1 MESNCENDPGFAT
14 DNDDGGMGDM
24 GDETEGELVPGFDGD
39 EDTFEV
45 VELEILARRRREWTQ
60 ARKKE
65 KPAVLGE
72 ICRELAYVLPLS
84 CPFQE
89 ITTWLRKPLR
99 TRKPRVTVRSRYKYS
114 VCAVIRELYHD
125 QIQQKHALMKQE
137 DGSKADTKRI
147 DLYQRALTA
156 FMQDDLTEEQLQ
168 AARDIADKWNGAE
181 GPTADVQARNA
192 VRYGPQY
199 IRNFAEEMWRY
210 CGMRMV
216 FMTGWKDEKGVV
228 QACCMDYNSQIGG
241 GTAFDDIYTL
251 NPSWREYLGK
261 SFEDADLAEE
271 EEMTT
276 KGKQTLRTKKCDP
289 VKLVTNEQGE
299 IWIGEV
305 KGCSHDQLHQMIR
318 GFLTAHYRKRGYI
331 RFPFQIV
338 ELHPLGKAC
347 GRPSASVPFKKLG
360 QYQQDMI
367 AARHLPP
374 NFTFTVDPSHL
385 HSATAAELLN
395 FWWERQVTHPHDVFA
410 FQKRLDQSGNLQ
422 PPVDH
427 NTLPLVIARSRKKR
441 TRKSTSDDSD
451 TEAEQATPGDNAS
464 HSRATTRIA
473 RKKPGQGKR
482 RRIPMT
488 DDEMDPDH
496 RLSDDDQSQ
505 DLDTRENNS
514 RGNDPHGTST
524 RPYPPRAKSSRHGR
538 GKGVP
543 MKEKHRTPYVADED
557 EGNTSSDQGDEDD
570 CHNRELP
577 AVSKPSASKQPM
589 AHQHGERYTTQLRDA
604 SEGSDNGDFDS
615 VPFTDE
621 QVDVPQSSGRRG
633 SRSALKPAIKS
644 QNRRP
649 DGQQGELRKSG
660 RTPKSPAR
668 PDANVPSPTH
678 KPSRKKGVVK
688 PRVVKK
694 CK

>member
-99 TRKPRVTVRSRYKYS
+99 TRKPRVTVRSGYKYS
-114 VCAVIRELYHD
+114 VRTVIRELYHD

-168 AARDIADKWNGAE
+168 AACDIADKWNGAE

-241 GTAFDDIYTL
+241 RTAFDDIYTL

-305 KGCSHDQLHQMIR
+305 KGCSRDQLHQMIR
-318 GFLTAHYRKRGYI
+318 GFLTAHYRK
-331 RFPFQIV
+331 
-338 ELHPLGKAC
+338 AC
-347 GRPSASVPFKKLG
+347 RRPSASVPFKKLG

-395 FWWERQVTHPHDVFA
+395 FWRERQVTHPHDVFA

-451 TEAEQATPGDNAS
+451 TEAEQATPG
-464 HSRATTRIA
+464 
-473 RKKPGQGKR
+473 KR
-482 RRIPMT
+482 RRIPTT

-505 DLDTRENNS
+505 DLDTRENDSRRNDP
-514 RGNDPHGTST
+514 RGNDSRGTST
-524 RPYPPRAKSSRHGR
+524 RPYTPRPKSSSHGC

-570 CHNRELP
+570 CHNRE
-577 AVSKPSASKQPM
+577 
-589 AHQHGERYTTQLRDA
+589 RYTTQLRNA

-621 QVDVPQSSGRRG
+621 RVDVPQSSGRRG

-678 KPSRKKGVVK
+678 KPSQKKGVVK
-688 PRVVKK
+688 PRVYFSASSLDT
-694 CK
+694 

>member
-24 GDETEGELVPGFDGD
+24 GDETEGEFVPGFDGD

-72 ICRELAYVLPLS
+72 ICRELGKLDKYRDLGPAEWH
-84 CPFQE
+84 QKREE
-89 ITTWLRKPLR
+89 ITTWLRKLLR
-99 TRKPRVTVRSRYKYS
+99 TRKPRVTVRSGYKYS
-114 VCAVIRELYHD
+114 VRAVIRELYHD

-181 GPTADVQARNA
+181 GPTPDVQAQNA

-305 KGCSHDQLHQMIR
+305 KGCSRDQLHQMIR
-318 GFLTAHYRKRGYI
+318 GFLTAHYR
-331 RFPFQIV
+331 
-338 ELHPLGKAC
+338 KAC

-385 HSATAAELLN
+385 HSATATELLN
-395 FWWERQVTHPHDVFA
+395 FWRERQVTHPHDVFA

-427 NTLPLVIARSRKKR
+427 NTLPLVIARNRKKR
-441 TRKSTSDDSD
+441 TRQSTSDDSD
-451 TEAEQATPGDNAS
+451 TEAEQAT
-464 HSRATTRIA
+464 T
-473 RKKPGQGKR
+473 GKR
-482 RRIPMT
+482 RRIPTT

-505 DLDTRENNS
+505 DLDTRANDS
-514 RGNDPHGTST
+514 RGNDSRGTST
-524 RPYPPRAKSSRHGR
+524 RPYIPRAKSSSHGR

-543 MKEKHRTPYVADED
+543 IKEKHRTPYVADED

-604 SEGSDNGDFDS
+604 SDGSDNGDFDS

-621 QVDVPQSSGRRG
+621 RVDVPQSSGRRG

-644 QNRRP
+644 QNQHP
-649 DGQQGELRKSG
+649 DGKQGELRKSG

-694 CK
+694 RK

>member
-24 GDETEGELVPGFDGD
+24 GDETEGEFVPGFDGD
-39 EDTFEV
+39 GDTFEV

-72 ICRELAYVLPLS
+72 ICRELGKLDKYRDLGPAEWH
-84 CPFQE
+84 QKREE

-99 TRKPRVTVRSRYKYS
+99 TRKPRVTVRSGYKYS
-114 VCAVIRELYHD
+114 VCTVICKLYHD
-125 QIQQKHALMKQE
+125 QIQQKHVLMKQE

-168 AARDIADKWNGAE
+168 VARDIVDKWNGAK
-181 GPTADVQARNA
+181 GPTPDVQARNA

-199 IRNFAEEMWRY
+199 IRNFTEEMWRY

-241 GTAFDDIYTL
+241 GTAFDDINTL

-305 KGCSHDQLHQMIR
+305 KGCSRDQLHQMIR
-318 GFLTAHYRKRGYI
+318 GFLTAHYHKKGVRKAI
-331 RFPFQIV
+331 RECALQEIGTIPAR
-338 ELHPLGKAC
+338 HDC
-347 GRPSASVPFKKLG
+347 SASS
-360 QYQQDMI
+360 
-367 AARHLPP
+367 PP
-374 NFTFTVDPSHL
+374 ELYIHCGSQSP
-385 HSATAAELLN
+385 HSATATELLN
-395 FWWERQVTHPHDVFA
+395 FWRERQVTHPRNVFA
-410 FQKRLDQSGNLQ
+410 FQKRLDQSRNLQ

-427 NTLPLVIARSRKKR
+427 NTLPLVIARNRKKR
-441 TRKSTSDDSD
+441 TWQSTSDDSD
-451 TEAEQATPGDNAS
+451 TEAEQVTTGDKAS

-473 RKKPGQGKR
+473 RKKPGPGK
-482 RRIPMT
+482 
-488 DDEMDPDH
+488 
-496 RLSDDDQSQ
+496 
-505 DLDTRENNS
+505 
-514 RGNDPHGTST
+514 
-524 RPYPPRAKSSRHGR
+524 
-538 GKGVP
+538 
-543 MKEKHRTPYVADED
+543 
-557 EGNTSSDQGDEDD
+557 
-570 CHNRELP
+570 
-577 AVSKPSASKQPM
+577 
-589 AHQHGERYTTQLRDA
+589 
-604 SEGSDNGDFDS
+604 
-615 VPFTDE
+615 
-621 QVDVPQSSGRRG
+621 
-633 SRSALKPAIKS
+633 
-644 QNRRP
+644 
-649 DGQQGELRKSG
+649 
-660 RTPKSPAR
+660 
-668 PDANVPSPTH
+668 
-678 KPSRKKGVVK
+678 
-688 PRVVKK
+688 
-694 CK
+694 

>member
-72 ICRELAYVLPLS
+72 ICRELGKLDKYRDLGPAEWH
-84 CPFQE
+84 QKREE

-99 TRKPRVTVRSRYKYS
+99 TRKPRVTVRSGYKYS
-114 VCAVIRELYHD
+114 VRAVIRELYHD

-305 KGCSHDQLHQMIR
+305 KGCSRDQLHQMIR
-318 GFLTAHYRKRGYI
+318 GFLTAHYRK
-331 RFPFQIV
+331 
-338 ELHPLGKAC
+338 AS

-395 FWWERQVTHPHDVFA
+395 FWRERQVTHPHDVFA

-422 PPVDH
+422 PPMDH

-482 RRIPMT
+482 RRIPTT

-505 DLDTRENNS
+505 DLDTRENDS
-514 RGNDPHGTST
+514 REMTPAEMTPAELQPAHTHPARSQ
-524 RPYPPRAKSSRHGR
+524 
-538 GKGVP
+538 
-543 MKEKHRTPYVADED
+543 HRTPYVADED

-621 QVDVPQSSGRRG
+621 RVDVPQSSGRRG

-694 CK
+694 RK

>member
-72 ICRELAYVLPLS
+72 ICRELGKLDKYRDLGPAEWH
-84 CPFQE
+84 QKREE

-99 TRKPRVTVRSRYKYS
+99 TRKPRVTVRSGYKYS
-114 VCAVIRELYHD
+114 VRAVIRELYHD

-168 AARDIADKWNGAE
+168 AARDIADKWNGAK

-305 KGCSHDQLHQMIR
+305 KGCSRDQLHQMIR
-318 GFLTAHYRKRGYI
+318 GFLTAHYR
-331 RFPFQIV
+331 
-338 ELHPLGKAC
+338 KAC

-395 FWWERQVTHPHDVFA
+395 FWRERQVTHPHDVFA

-482 RRIPMT
+482 RRIPTT

-505 DLDTRENNS
+505 DLDTPENDSRRNDP
-514 RGNDPHGTST
+514 RGNDSRGTST
-524 RPYPPRAKSSRHGR
+524 RPYTPRAKSSSHGR

-577 AVSKPSASKQPM
+577 AISKPSASKQPM
-589 AHQHGERYTTQLRDA
+589 AHQHGTY
-604 SEGSDNGDFDS
+604 FI
-615 VPFTDE
+615 
-621 QVDVPQSSGRRG
+621 
-633 SRSALKPAIKS
+633 AI
-644 QNRRP
+644 
-649 DGQQGELRKSG
+649 ELRLL
-660 RTPKSPAR
+660 T
-668 PDANVPSPTH
+668 NFW
-678 KPSRKKGVVK
+678 
-688 PRVVKK
+688 
-694 CK
+694 

>member
-72 ICRELAYVLPLS
+72 ICRELGKLDKYRDLGPAEWH
-84 CPFQE
+84 QKREE

-99 TRKPRVTVRSRYKYS
+99 TRKPRVTVRSGYKYS
-114 VCAVIRELYHD
+114 VRAVIRELYHD

-181 GPTADVQARNA
+181 GPTADVQAQNA
-192 VRYGPQY
+192 VRYRPQY
-199 IRNFAEEMWRY
+199 IRNFAKEMWRY

-271 EEMTT
+271 EEMMT

-305 KGCSHDQLHQMIR
+305 KGCSCDQLHQMIH
-318 GFLTAHYRKRGYI
+318 GFLTTHYRVRKAVHECALQEIGTIPARHD
-331 RFPFQIV
+331 RSPSSPP
-338 ELHPLGKAC
+338 ELHIHC
-347 GRPSASVPFKKLG
+347 GSQSP
-360 QYQQDMI
+360 
-367 AARHLPP
+367 
-374 NFTFTVDPSHL
+374 
-385 HSATAAELLN
+385 TAAELLN
-395 FWWERQVTHPHDVFA
+395 FWRERQVTHPHDVFA

-441 TRKSTSDDSD
+441 TRKSTSDDRLQPELPAKNLAKGNDAVFQQWMMKWIWIIGS
-451 TEAEQATPGDNAS
+451 
-464 HSRATTRIA
+464 ATTIN
-473 RKKPGQGKR
+473 RKIW
-482 RRIPMT
+482 IPAKMT
-488 DDEMDPDH
+488 PAEMTPAEMTPAEMTPA
-496 RLSDDDQSQ
+496 L
-505 DLDTRENNS
+505 
-514 RGNDPHGTST
+514 
-524 RPYPPRAKSSRHGR
+524 PYTPRAKSSSHGR

-543 MKEKHRTPYVADED
+543 MKEKHHTPYVADED

-621 QVDVPQSSGRRG
+621 RVDVPQSSGRRG

-649 DGQQGELRKSG
+649 DGHQGELRKSG

-694 CK
+694 RT

>member
-24 GDETEGELVPGFDGD
+24 GDETEGEFVPGFDGD

-72 ICRELAYVLPLS
+72 ICRELGKLDKYRDLGPAEWH
-84 CPFQE
+84 QKREE

-99 TRKPRVTVRSRYKYS
+99 TRKPRVTVRSGYKYS
-114 VCAVIRELYHD
+114 VRAVIRELYHD

-181 GPTADVQARNA
+181 GPTPDVQARNA

-216 FMTGWKDEKGVV
+216 FMTGWKDEKGVI

-241 GTAFDDIYTL
+241 GTAFDNIYTL

-271 EEMTT
+271 EEMMT

-305 KGCSHDQLHQMIR
+305 KGCSRDQLHQMIC
-318 GFLTAHYRKRGYI
+318 GFLTAHYR
-331 RFPFQIV
+331 
-338 ELHPLGKAC
+338 KAC

-385 HSATAAELLN
+385 HSATATELLN
-395 FWWERQVTHPHDVFA
+395 FWWERQVTHPHDIFA

-427 NTLPLVIARSRKKR
+427 NTLPLVIARNRKKR
-441 TRKSTSDDSD
+441 MRQSTSDDSD
-451 TEAEQATPGDNAS
+451 TEAEQATTGDKAS

-473 RKKPGQGKR
+473 RKKPGPGKR
-482 RRIPMT
+482 RRIPTT

-505 DLDTRENNS
+505 DLDTRANDS
-514 RGNDPHGTST
+514 RGNDSRGTST
-524 RPYPPRAKSSRHGR
+524 RPYIPRAKSSSHGR

-604 SEGSDNGDFDS
+604 SDGSDNGDFDS

-621 QVDVPQSSGRRG
+621 RVDVPQSSGRRG
-633 SRSALKPAIKS
+633 SHSALKPAIKS

-694 CK
+694 RK